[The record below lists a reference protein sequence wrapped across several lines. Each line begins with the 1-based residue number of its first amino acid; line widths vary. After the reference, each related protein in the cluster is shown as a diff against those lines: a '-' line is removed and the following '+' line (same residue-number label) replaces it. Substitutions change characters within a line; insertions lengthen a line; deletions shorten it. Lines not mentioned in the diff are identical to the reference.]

1 MAKIEKIIVD
11 IETTTATENFE
22 TGEKEFYKHLMPDI
36 VAFKQAKNI
45 YIVNRCA
52 RLFVQ
57 VVENDDKAEIK
68 YKRTNYKLERVEE
81 NNGNYKACFKAVK

>member
-11 IETTTATENFE
+11 IETTTAMENLE

-36 VAFKQAKNI
+36 VAFKQAKTI

-52 RLFVQ
+52 KLFASII
-57 VVENDDKAEIK
+57 ENGDKTEIK
-68 YKRTNYKLERVEE
+68 YKRTIYKLEKVEE
-81 NNGNYKACFKAVK
+81 NNGNYKACFKAA